1 MNSPPARGVVSA
13 ASRRR
18 GAPGRLR
25 AAALAAGLLAAPL
38 LINLPAT
45 TARMPVDEIRRG
57 MVGVGITVFEGVRRE
72 QFSAEMLGVL
82 RNVMGPRRDII
93 VARLSGGPLADTG
106 VVQGMSG
113 SPVYIDDRLIG
124 AVSYAL
130 GSFAK
135 EPIAGITPIA
145 EMVAA
150 GAGGQSVAR
159 AAAAPPLFP
168 AAATEL
174 ATLVGARTGGLPP
187 LPLGGADVGALGLDA
202 LRGGALLRP
211 IATPV
216 VLGGFAP
223 PVQDAWIAALGAGGF
238 AAGAAGGQSEL
249 PLSGEPLQAGDA
261 VGAALIRGDLLL
273 AATGTVTM
281 VEDGRV
287 YAFGHPFFNLGPIR
301 FPMTRAA
308 VTTVLPSL
316 ALSSKIAAVGETV
329 GTLDQDRSTGIFGA
343 LGAGPRMIPV
353 RLELAAGDD
362 AGAQT
367 FRFEVVEDRL
377 FTPLLTYSGVLS
389 SLLSWTRQIGA
400 STYAVDATTRIAGQS
415 AVRVADVYSGET
427 ALISAAGAVANPL
440 TALLNND
447 IAAVD
452 VEGLEIR
459 VDAAETPRSATL
471 ERVWLDTARVRSG
484 DRVRLHILA
493 RAERGPDIRETVAI
507 DVPPHVSG
515 PLQVRVADA
524 ATLRSSEQ
532 FRARPARTPRT
543 IGQLIDTLN
552 TEPRGNRLYVH
563 LLQQRAGAVLGGSAQ
578 PALPAS
584 VLAVLESG
592 RNGSDLQR
600 LAQAVLG
607 AWELDTRHAVTGART
622 LNLRVEAR

>member
-1 MNSPPARGVVSA
+1 MNSPPARGVVGA
-13 ASRRR
+13 APRRR

-38 LINLPAT
+38 LINLPAA

-57 MVGVGITVFEGVRRE
+57 MVGVGSTVFEGVRRE

-113 SPVYIDDRLIG
+113 SAVYIDDRLIG

-174 ATLVGARTGGLPP
+174 ATLVGARAGGLPP
-187 LPLGGADVGALGLDA
+187 LPLGGADVGALGVDA

-238 AAGAAGGQSEL
+238 AAGAAGGQAEL
-249 PLSGEPLQAGDA
+249 PLSGEPAAGRRRRRG
-261 VGAALIRGDLLL
+261 GADPRRPAAGGHGHGD
-273 AATGTVTM
+273 
-281 VEDGRV
+281 DGR
-287 YAFGHPFFNLGPIR
+287 GRPRLRLRSPLLQPRPHPLSDDPCGR
-301 FPMTRAA
+301 HYSAA
-308 VTTVLPSL
+308 EL

-353 RLELAAGDD
+353 RLELAAGEH
-362 AGAQT
+362 AAVQT

-400 STYAVDATTRIAGQS
+400 STYAVDATTRIAGKS
-415 AVRVADVYSGET
+415 EVRVADVYSGET

-484 DRVRLHILA
+484 DHVRLHILA
-493 RAERGPDIRETVAI
+493 RADRGPDIRETVAI

-524 ATLRSSEQ
+524 ATLRASEQ

-563 LLQQRAGAVLGGSAQ
+563 LLQPRAGAVVGGSAQ

-592 RNGSDLQR
+592 RSGSDLQR